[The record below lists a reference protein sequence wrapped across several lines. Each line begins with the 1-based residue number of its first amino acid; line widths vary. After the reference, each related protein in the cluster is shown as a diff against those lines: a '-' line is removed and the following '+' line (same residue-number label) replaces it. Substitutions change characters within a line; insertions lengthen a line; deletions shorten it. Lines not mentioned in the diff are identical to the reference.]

1 MDHYSLCNWHITKKR
16 RTRLCSMKIKLHK
29 KYIQSSLAQKRSA
42 DKRAPETRE
51 TETEIEQERTKL
63 VQINKNKKK
72 MRINRQQ
79 KNIEVNCAKSMK
91 SIRILFGKNRTK
103 NSSYAK
109 SVRENYKPQWT
120 LWWERARLGR
130 LNYFHNVR
138 IDTLAVGTTILLSI
152 FLLSFLMLSRFTVF
166 FIWFGFYAIFSSS
179 FHFNLKSFPFFS
191 FIHSSIAVLCAVVSF
206 SI

>member
-29 KYIQSSLAQKRSA
+29 KCIQPRREAQ
-42 DKRAPETRE
+42 TRE
-51 TETEIEQERTKL
+51 RKRREREREQERTKL
-63 VQINKNKKK
+63 VQINKNEKKI
-72 MRINRQQ
+72 RINRQQ

-91 SIRILFGKNRTK
+91 SIRILFGKNHTK

-120 LWWERARLGR
+120 LWWERACLGR

-179 FHFNLKSFPFFS
+179 FHFNLKSFPFF
-191 FIHSSIAVLCAVVSF
+191 FIHSFIYCRTMCSGFVFNLKLA
-206 SI
+206 